1 MQTNRVR
8 GGNDLRWS
16 WAIAAWGWALAI
28 PGIAFGADRMV
39 LCEEFTATS

>member
-8 GGNDLRWS
+8 GGNDLRWG
-16 WAIAAWGWALAI
+16 WAIAAWGLALTV
-28 PGIAFGADRMV
+28 PWIAFGADRMV